1 MAPEFSTIVQAPEV
15 RALVQEGLLERAFHD
30 SLYPNLLFRSVA
42 TPHEWAAN
50 IGDSMFFTAPGLI
63 PVAQEPIEPGK
74 DPVPV
79 TYESEQW
86 QATLQQYANTID
98 THMPTSITA
107 IANLFLRNG
116 QQLGLNAGQTLNRV
130 VRNRLYNAALAGHTV
145 ANGAQNAVTTLA
157 VQRLNGFTTAR
168 SSAGS
173 QVRFNTVSGNNPL
186 TITVFESGVAATR
199 TVIGF
204 TPTTAGDEIGPG
216 TLTLNAAVTVLA
228 RDSVVAGDATG
239 IVRVGGGTS
248 IDSIGSTDLFN
259 LSAIR
264 SAVTIFRDAN
274 VPAMPDGRFHC
285 HLDPTSEAQIFSDNE
300 FQRLHQSLPDF
311 YVYKEFALGEV
322 LGTLFYRNN
331 ENPRVDTVLGGSTAT
346 FNKADPFAGELFNG
360 GVITGTRI
368 HRAIFS
374 GEGAIYEY
382 HQPLDQLITEAGI
395 NGKVGEASI
404 TNNGIRVMT
413 DRVQLIFRA
422 PQNRLQDQVSTS
434 WKFIGDWP
442 VRTDATTGGS
452 ARYKRLVVV
461 EHGE

>member
-1 MAPEFSTIVQAPEV
+1 MAPEFSTIIQAPEV

-30 SLYPNLLFRSVA
+30 SLYPNLLFRA
-42 TPHEWAAN
+42 AADPHEWEAN
-50 IGDSMFFTAPGLI
+50 VGDSMFFTAPGLI
-63 PVAQEPIEPGK
+63 PVAQKPIRPGE
-74 DPVPV
+74 DPIPA

-86 QATLQQYANTID
+86 EATLQQYANTID

-130 VRNRLYNAALAGHTV
+130 VRNKLFNASLAGSTV
-145 ANGAQNAVTTLA
+145 ANGAQTTTTLA

-168 SSAGS
+168 SATG
-173 QVRFNTVSGNNPL
+173 VRFNTVSGNNPL
-186 TITVFESGVAATR
+186 TIQVFESGTPATR

-204 TPTTAGDEIGPG
+204 TPTTPGDEIGPG
-216 TLTLNAAVTVLA
+216 TLTLNASVTVID
-228 RDSVVAGDATG
+228 RDPVIAGDATAV
-239 IVRVGGGTS
+239 IRVGGG
-248 IDSIGSTDLFN
+248 DAVDAIGGTDLFN
-259 LSAIR
+259 FASIR
-264 SAVTIFRDAN
+264 SAVARFRDSN

-300 FQRLHQSLPDF
+300 FQRLNQSLPDF
-311 YVYKEFALGEV
+311 YMYKQFAIGEI
-322 LGTLFYRNN
+322 LGTIFYRNN
-331 ENPRVDTVLGGSTAT
+331 ENPQVTTVTGGATAT
-346 FNKADPFAGELFNG
+346 FDENDPFAGELFSD
-360 GVITGTRI
+360 GVAATGTRI
-368 HRAIFS
+368 HRALFT
-374 GEGAIYEY
+374 GQGAINEY

-395 NGKVGEASI
+395 NGKVGEAQI

-413 DRVQLIFRA
+413 ERIQLIFRA

-442 VRTDATTGGS
+442 VRTDATTGDD
-452 ARYKRLVVV
+452 ARFKRVVCV